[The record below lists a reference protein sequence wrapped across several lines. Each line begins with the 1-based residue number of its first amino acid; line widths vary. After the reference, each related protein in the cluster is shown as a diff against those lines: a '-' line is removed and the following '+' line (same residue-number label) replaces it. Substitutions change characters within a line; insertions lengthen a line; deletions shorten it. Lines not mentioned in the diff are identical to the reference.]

1 MQTLCFSL
9 HYVSFP
15 SEWQCSYKTVV
26 WQQMWIAVQRSKSNL
41 PSEKRQQTR
50 GKCLKANL
58 NLLFEENAIFC
69 PGTIN
74 LLFCAIQR
82 TPIPS
87 SFGSSLLELP
97 HLFSPFKGCILIRI
111 MSKTL
116 LKIVAYNNQSGHHFS
131 SRDLVQPTT
140 TKILQNCKKVPYRPV
155 LNISRAWFKIC
166 AWHSFERSSYFSV
179 CSLLTCLLSLWVSL
193 QKPSSTFSFG

>member
-1 MQTLCFSL
+1 MRNGVPHMKTSLCANVQLNRSNFDFNLKSSL
-9 HYVSFP
+9 TPFFH
-15 SEWQCSYKTVV
+15 
-26 WQQMWIAVQRSKSNL
+26 R
-41 PSEKRQQTR
+41 
-50 GKCLKANL
+50 
-58 NLLFEENAIFC
+58 
-69 PGTIN
+69 N

-97 HLFSPFKGCILIRI
+97 HLFSPFKWCILIRI

-166 AWHSFERSSYFSV
+166 AWHSFERSSYFLFAV
-179 CSLLTCLLSLWVSL
+179 
-193 QKPSSTFSFG
+193 F